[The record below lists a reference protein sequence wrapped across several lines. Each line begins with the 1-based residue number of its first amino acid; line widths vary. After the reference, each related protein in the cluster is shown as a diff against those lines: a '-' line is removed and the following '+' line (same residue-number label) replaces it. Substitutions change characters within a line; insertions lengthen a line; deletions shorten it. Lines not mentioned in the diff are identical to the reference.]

1 MLSTLRHKGVA
12 KKVLWFVTIIIVL
25 SFAFMGVVNN
35 FDNSINSAGTL
46 YGKNVS
52 IRDFQK
58 AYFDARD
65 QAIML
70 YGDRFFKMGD
80 RLDLE
85 KETWDRLILV
95 KETKKRGITVSNQEL
110 AAAIAAIPFFQRDGK
125 FDKQIYDMIV
135 KNPSIFNRNPHD
147 FEEGM
152 RGQLAIR
159 KLVETIV
166 GNADISP
173 EELKKEFQLRHEKIK
188 LSYVLLTPQAYLKD
202 VSATDEEVKGFYES
216 RKDQFRQP
224 ATISLDYITLPVAE
238 KASDA
243 DKAKAKQ
250 EAFAVF
256 TDTKSMDF
264 GAAAK
269 KHHLEL
275 KTSPFFSVDQPL
287 LTFVSTPQEVEQLF
301 ALKVG
306 EYAKP
311 REMPDGW
318 QIVRIKDKKESHIP
332 SFDEAKAIAQES
344 LLTQKA
350 FELAKTK
357 ADEAI
362 IALKDAIKT
371 KDFKSA
377 ANSLKLPVQET
388 PAFSRGEYIANMGL
402 VAEFQEEANRLTKD
416 NPLSTVVATSQ
427 GAAILHL
434 DSSEMPSDDQF
445 NAEAESF
452 KQQLSA
458 ERRNQQMV
466 SFMTTLQ
473 AKAKVTSK
481 IKRQ

>member
-35 FDNSINSAGTL
+35 FDNSINSAGTI
-46 YGKNVS
+46 YGKGVS

-70 YGDRFFKMGD
+70 YGERFFKMGD

-85 KETWDRLILV
+85 KETWDRIILT
-95 KETKKRGITVSNQEL
+95 KEAKKRGITVSNQEL
-110 AAAIAAIPFFQRDGK
+110 AASIAAIPFFQRDGK

-166 GNADISP
+166 GNSDISP
-173 EELKKEFQLRHEKIK
+173 EELKKEFQQRNEKIK
-188 LSYVLLTPQAYLKD
+188 LSYILLTPQDYIKD
-202 VSATDEEVKGFYES
+202 LNVSDDEVKKFYEE
-216 RKDQFRQP
+216 RKEQFRLP
-224 ATISLDYITLPVAE
+224 TTISLDYVTLPVAE
-238 KASDA
+238 KANDA
-243 DKAKAKQ
+243 DKTKIKQ
-250 EAFAVF
+250 EAFALF
-256 TDTKSMDF
+256 AETKAMDF
-264 GAAAK
+264 AAAAAK
-269 KHHLEL
+269 YKLDV

-287 LTFVSTPQEVEQLF
+287 LTFVSTPEEVEQLF

-306 EYAKP
+306 DYARP

-318 QIVRIKDKKESHIP
+318 QIVRIKDKKESYIP
-332 SFDEAKAIAQES
+332 SFDEAKSTARES
-344 LLTQKA
+344 LLRQKA
-350 FELAKTK
+350 FEIAKTK

-362 IALKDAIKT
+362 IAVRDAIKS
-371 KDFKSA
+371 KDFKTA
-377 ANSLKLPVQET
+377 ANQLKLTVQET

-402 VAEFQEEANRLTKD
+402 VAEFQEEANRLTKE
-416 NPLSTVVATSQ
+416 NPLSTVLATSQ

-434 DSSEMPSDDQF
+434 DSSEMPSDEQF
-445 NAEAESF
+445 KTEAESF

-466 SFMTTLQ
+466 SFMTKLQ
-473 AKAKVTSK
+473 AEAKVVSK
-481 IKRQ
+481 IKRK